1 MKAGEQMI
9 NFPTNVHPHN
19 NAIVIEKEQ
28 QSNGHY
34 VHMND
39 FYFTYTGG
47 FSLGRAEINLFDMN
61 TETQLLSRSQ
71 VYTQLGGNYS
81 KAYSGATNNC

>member
-1 MKAGEQMI
+1 MKDGEQMI

-19 NAIVIEKEQ
+19 NAIVIEKKQ
-28 QSNGHY
+28 QSNGYY

-47 FSLGRAEINLFDMN
+47 FSLGRVEINLFDTN
-61 TETQLLSRSQ
+61 TEALLLYRSQ
-71 VYTQLGGNYS
+71 VYTQLGE
-81 KAYSGATNNC
+81 TNNC